1 MAFKV
6 DIDTSGQQFECQD
19 NETILEAA
27 VREGI
32 ELPYGC
38 RSGACGSCKGK
49 LLEGKTGYPEGEP
62 GGITDEEIDAGYVL
76 CCQAVPSSDIR
87 LDIEVIENDA
97 EIKPVIS
104 PCKVHKIDRL
114 NHDVVRMLVKLPA
127 DERLPFRAGQY
138 IDFMLKDGRK
148 RAFSLANAPHD
159 DQYLEFHIRHVD
171 GGDFTSYIFNDLKE
185 NALLRFEGP
194 LGSFFF
200 REDNPKPIIMMGGG
214 TGFAP
219 LKGIIE
225 HAFNENIKQPIHLFW
240 GARSLN
246 DLYLNELPESWQAK
260 YENFTYSPVLSDPIS
275 DDNWQGLTGWVHEAV
290 VNHYPDLSA
299 YQIYMCGPPPMI
311 KSARATFI
319 EKGLDEKDL
328 YYDSFDFAVDKK

>member
-104 PCKVHKIDRL
+104 
-114 NHDVVRMLVKLPA
+114 
-127 DERLPFRAGQY
+127 F
-138 IDFMLKDGRK
+138 
-148 RAFSLANAPHD
+148 
-159 DQYLEFHIRHVD
+159 
-171 GGDFTSYIFNDLKE
+171 LKE
-185 NALLRFEGP
+185 
-194 LGSFFF
+194 S
-200 REDNPKPIIMMGGG
+200 NPPSN
-214 TGFAP
+214 FP
-219 LKGIIE
+219 DIE
-225 HAFNENIKQPIHLFW
+225 K
-240 GARSLN
+240 
-246 DLYLNELPESWQAK
+246 
-260 YENFTYSPVLSDPIS
+260 SPV
-275 DDNWQGLTGWVHEAV
+275 
-290 VNHYPDLSA
+290 
-299 YQIYMCGPPPMI
+299 
-311 KSARATFI
+311 
-319 EKGLDEKDL
+319 
-328 YYDSFDFAVDKK
+328 